1 MVSISKSLVADICVG
16 SSPPTVRFVTLLENH
31 DISNTT
37 SPSLSGVLVQHGSSL
52 QGPAGLQHVG
62 LAQDQKYQHALTK
75 GLKAVEKLQHFLD
88 GPAPMS
94 GDPVVLRCS
103 SARSSTLLEIT
114 DETITSGPPCAG
126 AAREREG
133 ITSFHR
139 MKFHLP
145 KHVGCVQDV
154 HETSSQMLHLS
165 CDGLRSEDTLFD
177 RFGRWSR
184 DHVTIVSGMC
194 LFSDKIMR
202 DAVKGDG
209 KLDVSKLSS
218 QEPTL
223 YELEIIARSSSAIAD
238 VASHILGKNPAAK
251 PIPLEIVLDA
261 PSWHYF
267 QVVHGNLASGHC
279 TPAEALDWLQAV
291 ELRCEQVT
299 TVFENSVR
307 HEMGLRGVPA
317 GFYHILTAPGTAGVG
332 TSIRQALTSGMVPD
346 IADCMDAIC
355 EVEGERWAMF
365 YSLIPEKDRPC
376 DFRSLGNLFYIYEV
390 VRPALAAKNGSTA
403 AELEV
408 SGPNAALDDS
418 SSSGHSD
425 ILDSALHLKVN
436 VERPLIMSIDD
447 RAERKIYSKAQAF
460 IKKIRRAPQIPSHP
474 LLLELY
480 SARRVFINGNT
491 GGDSLYWNDSS
502 SHPLRMNTTAGSPE
516 LEAFGV
522 IRNLYGNDCAQ
533 NLQRWF
539 LEAGV
544 NASGHT

>member
-1 MVSISKSLVADICVG
+1 MSMR
-16 SSPPTVRFVTLLENH
+16 SPRRCF
-31 DISNTT
+31 IF
-37 SPSLSGVLVQHGSSL
+37 
-52 QGPAGLQHVG
+52 
-62 LAQDQKYQHALTK
+62 LA
-75 GLKAVEKLQHFLD
+75 
-88 GPAPMS
+88 
-94 GDPVVLRCS
+94 
-103 SARSSTLLEIT
+103 
-114 DETITSGPPCAG
+114 
-126 AAREREG
+126 
-133 ITSFHR
+133 
-139 MKFHLP
+139 
-145 KHVGCVQDV
+145 
-154 HETSSQMLHLS
+154 
-165 CDGLRSEDTLFD
+165 DGLRSEDTLFD

-202 DAVKGDG
+202 DAVQGDG
-209 KLDVSKLSS
+209 KLDVLKLSS

-238 VASHILGKNPAAK
+238 VASHILGKNGAAK

-408 SGPNAALDDS
+408 SGPNSALDDS

-425 ILDSALHLKVN
+425 ILDRPSAKSV
-436 VERPLIMSIDD
+436 
-447 RAERKIYSKAQAF
+447 SKAQAF

-474 LLLELY
+474 LLLEFY

-502 SHPLRMNTTAGSPE
+502 PHPLSMNTTAGSPE
-516 LEAFGV
+516 LGAFGV

-539 LEAGV
+539 SEAGV
-544 NASGHT
+544 NVSGHK